1 MDYNSIY
8 IKLNLR
14 ENKKR
19 KTNGPSTLREEL
31 VPYEVGN
38 DEFWDNLEISD
49 EDEAP
54 THQEEDA
61 PSQEETRQPPP
72 CQPRNLWT
80 PLNDISAQ
88 VDSMTMDMGK
98 CAETKKT

>member
-19 KTNGPSTLREEL
+19 KTSGPSTLREEL
-31 VPYEVGN
+31 VPNEGDN
-38 DEFWDNLEISD
+38 DEFWDNLEIND
-49 EDEAP
+49 EDEAS
-54 THQEEDA
+54 THQEEEA

-72 CQPRNLWT
+72 CQPRSLWT
-80 PLNDISAQ
+80 TLNDISTQ
-88 VDSMTMDMGK
+88 VDSMAMDMEDM
-98 CAETKKT
+98 C